1 MRDSEAKVESVSVR
15 AYTVPTDTPESDGTL
30 QWDRTTIVIVQTAA
44 MGRTGLGYT
53 YATPAAGRLIRDVL
67 ASVVSNLNPFD
78 IPACWHAMTET
89 VRNNGDTG
97 LCRMAIAAV
106 DVSLWDLKAKLL
118 ELPLVRL
125 LGGVRQEIP
134 AYGSGGFTSY
144 SVEQLQE
151 QLGTWASEGF
161 SMVKMKIGRQ
171 IADDPHRILAARQ
184 AIGGDVALF
193 VDANGGYSLKQAL
206 ALAAHFPEWGVFWYE
221 EPVPHS
227 DLEGLHLLRSRIPG
241 GTEVSIGEYGFDAD
255 YFRRVIAAKAVDVLQ
270 ADATRCG
277 ITGFLQAGTLCEA
290 GHLPL
295 SSHCAPSLHLHVCC
309 ALPPVRHMEYFH
321 DHVRIEHLFFDGA
334 ATADRGVLRPDLTRP
349 GLGLEFKQQD
359 AHPYEVPL

>member
-1 MRDSEAKVESVSVR
+1 
-15 AYTVPTDTPESDGTL
+15 
-30 QWDRTTIVIVQTAA
+30 
-44 MGRTGLGYT
+44 
-53 YATPAAGRLIRDVL
+53 
-67 ASVVSNLNPFD
+67 
-78 IPACWHAMTET
+78 
-89 VRNNGDTG
+89 
-97 LCRMAIAAV
+97 
-106 DVSLWDLKAKLL
+106 
-118 ELPLVRL
+118 

-151 QLGTWASEGF
+151 QLGTWAAEGF

-171 IADDPHRILAARQ
+171 IDDDPHRILAARQ
-184 AIGGDVALF
+184 VIGGDVALF
-193 VDANGGYSLKQAL
+193 VDANGGYGRKQAL
-206 ALAAHFPEWGVFWYE
+206 ALAAHFPEWGVYWYE

-255 YFRRVIAAKAVDVLQ
+255 YFRRIIAAKAVDVLQ

-277 ITGFLQAGTLCEA
+277 ITGFVQAGTLCEA
-290 GHLPL
+290 SHLPM

-334 ATADRGVLRPDLTRP
+334 ATADRGLLRPDMNRP